1 MSEYALTE
9 RNWLEFRKDVC
20 FRCKKR
26 RQTCSLQLRDDCRK
40 AGYPIRDLAMVILP
54 DYRDAAEFESKA
66 KVILARY
73 NADDSCVPGGLM
85 YCDSP
90 DLTCFDC
97 RIANANILAEQEM
110 RGLCP
115 KK

>member
-1 MSEYALTE
+1 MNEYALTE
-9 RNWLEFRKDVC
+9 KEREWLEKRKIRCSYCIHYKGGIEGVC
-20 FRCKKR
+20 FWCPDKKKFE
-26 RQTCSLQLRDDCRK
+26 TSAYSLE
-40 AGYPIRDLAMVILP
+40 PN
-54 DYRDAAEFESKA
+54 YRDAAEFESKA

-115 KK
+115 KN